1 MKCLEFGYRGALNGK
16 LFIDAN
22 YYYNWYTNFIGFI
35 NGAEIFVD
43 ALGLEVLDVYRVATN
58 SEKIITTQGFSAG
71 LNYYIDNQ
79 FTINGNYSWNVLNKQ
94 SDDPIIPSFN
104 TPANKFNI
112 GFKGRDLAIKKFKG
126 IGFNINY
133 KWIQGFIYEGSPQFT
148 GSIPTYGL
156 LDAQVNKLFDKLN
169 LTLKLGASNALNNQ
183 VIQVY
188 GGPYVGRMLYL
199 SLSYDW
205 KDK

>member
-1 MKCLEFGYRGALNGK
+1 M
-16 LFIDAN
+16 N
-22 YYYNWYTNFIGFI
+22 YYFNFYTNFIGFV
-35 NGAEIFVD
+35 NGADIFVQP
-43 ALGLEVLDVYRVATN
+43 LGGAYIKDVYRIATN
-58 SEKIITTQGFSAG
+58 SRERITTQGLSVG
-71 LNYYIDNQ
+71 LNYYLGDNYS
-79 FTINGNYSWNVLNKQ
+79 INGNYSWNVLNKQ

-156 LDAQVNKLFDKLN
+156 LDAQVNKFFDKLN